1 MGIGNGCRFP
11 FYFYLELKM
20 VLFKKKTP
28 LDYILYTAIIIGGI
42 IIDQL
47 SKFLVFY
54 FMEIGDTL
62 PIIKDFF
69 HITYRTNPGMA
80 FGMMGETNQRWV
92 FIVFSTVA
100 IIAFGVYLYL
110 GHAENHLYA
119 VSIGLVVSGGLG
131 NMIDRVGL
139 GFYKNAEGVGEV
151 IDFIDFR
158 GIWGAVFNVAD
169 SFVCVGAGLLIFAAV
184 MDIVKEEKA
193 KKSLSKEEKDDSQC
207 E

>member
-1 MGIGNGCRFP
+1 
-11 FYFYLELKM
+11 M

-28 LDYILYTAIIIGGI
+28 LDYILYTVIIIGGI

-110 GHAENHLYA
+110 GHAENKLYA

-131 NMIDRVGL
+131 NMIDRIGL

-169 SFVCVGAGLLIFAAV
+169 AFVCVGAGLLIFAAV
-184 MDIVKEEKA
+184 MDITKEEKA
-193 KKSLSKEEKDDSQC
+193 KKAESKEEKDDSQC